1 MFPKPV
7 LNERA
12 LLIES
17 KDGNVLVVADFHIG
31 LEYEFLGQGVRVPS
45 QTGVMLERLN
55 RLLSV
60 TSSRKLV
67 VLGDV
72 KHQVPG
78 TSYQELRELPGFLE
92 GIKCDSVD
100 VVAGNHDAE
109 LEYVAPKKVALHQ
122 SSGIVLEKER
132 KKFGLFHGHAWPARQ
147 LLGCDYLVCAHLH
160 PIISITDPLGGRH
173 REPCWLF
180 SRMKQKEVIVNYGT
194 AGNRDAN
201 VIIMPAFNALL
212 GGLAINET
220 ASFGSFFG
228 CVDFPNGEVFLL
240 DGTGLGKIQDLG

>member
-1 MFPKPV
+1 MARPRPV

-31 LEYEFLGQGVRVPS
+31 IEYEFLGRGVRVPS
-45 QTGVMLERLN
+45 QTGAMLERLN
-55 RLLSV
+55 WLLSV
-60 TSSRKLV
+60 TDSRKLV

-92 GIKCDSVD
+92 GAKCDSVEI
-100 VVAGNHDAE
+100 VAGNHDTE
-109 LEYVAPKKVALHQ
+109 LECMAPKKVVIHP
-122 SSGIVLEKER
+122 SSGMVLEKEP

-160 PIISITDPLGGRH
+160 PVISITDPLGGRH

-180 SRMKQKEVIVNYGT
+180 SRMKQKETIANYGM
-194 AGNRDAN
+194 AGNQDAT
-201 VIIMPAFNALL
+201 VIIMPAFNPIL
-212 GGLAINET
+212 GGLAINEA

-228 CVDFPNGEVFLL
+228 CVDFPDGDVFLL
-240 DGTGLGKIQDLG
+240 DGTGLGKLKDI